1 MKRTLYSL
9 AMFFG
14 MVAPCGWAAESPIA
28 PLPRGHAHNDYEHKR
43 PLLDALDHG
52 FCSVEAD
59 VYLVEGRLLVAHE
72 RDKVTPSRT
81 LQSLYLDPLRERA
94 NRNGGRVFRDGPVVT
109 LLVDIKSE
117 AEATYAAL
125 REAFKQYADLLCT
138 FSSGAME
145 ARAVLVIISGNRPR
159 KTMEAEP
166 LRYAAYDGRPE
177 DLDSP
182 VSSKF
187 IPWISESWG
196 RLFKW
201 HGVGPIPDDEKRKL
215 QEFVSRAHAQ
225 ERKVRFWGTPDQQEV
240 WQELHDAGADLIN
253 ADDLAGL
260 QEFLLRPSAKK
271 PGS

>member
-1 MKRTLYSL
+1 MKRTLY
-9 AMFFG
+9 FFAILVG
-14 MVAPCGWAAESPIA
+14 IIAPWGWAAESSMT
-28 PLPRGHAHNDYEHKR
+28 PLSRAHAHNDYEHER
-43 PLLDALDHG
+43 PLLDALGHG

-59 VYLVEGRLLVAHE
+59 VYLVEGRLLVAHD
-72 RDKVTPSRT
+72 RDKVSPSRT

-94 NRNGGRVFRDGPVVT
+94 TRNGGRVFRNGPVVT

-125 REAFKQYADLLCT
+125 REAFKQYAELLCT

-145 ARAVLVIISGNRPR
+145 TKAVLVIISGNRPR

-182 VSSKF
+182 VSANF

-201 HGVGPIPDDEKRKL
+201 RGEGPIPSDEKREL
-215 QEFVSRAHAQ
+215 RQFVSRAHAQ
-225 ERKVRFWGTPDQQEV
+225 ERKVRFWGTPDRQEI

-253 ADDLAGL
+253 ADDLTGL
-260 QEFLLRPSAKK
+260 QAFLLRQGAKK
-271 PGS
+271 PGG